1 LAIAADVA
9 AVAGVAVVAV
19 AVAVA
24 AVVRFV
30 VVVGFINE
38 LTPQSSAAWVL
49 PLHRYPS
56 AFVVGHFSFD
66 NTTIHFLE
74 KCL

>member
-9 AVAGVAVVAV
+9 AVAGVAVV

-56 AFVVGHFSFD
+56 AFVVGHFSFE

>member
-19 AVAVA
+19 AVA

-30 VVVGFINE
+30 IVVGFINE

-56 AFVVGHFSFD
+56 AFVVGRFSFE
-66 NTTIHFLE
+66 NTTIYFLE